1 MNGKLVE
8 TTIKNPEE
16 YSFCLDP
23 TWDPD
28 QIDQESG
35 MATLVRGTLGRGTL
49 GSTGSQYG
57 TMKSGAGTM
66 KRNKAGDT
74 ATLQK
79 KKNIKEQIGNK
90 LIDMANA
97 KYRIVGLTI
106 LRVLTSTI
114 SAN

>member
-1 MNGKLVE
+1 
-8 TTIKNPEE
+8 
-16 YSFCLDP
+16 
-23 TWDPD
+23 
-28 QIDQESG
+28 
-35 MATLVRGTLGRGTL
+35 MATLVRSTIGRGTL

-97 KYRIVGLTI
+97 KYRIVGLTRQP
-106 LRVLTSTI
+106 LQNFLNTVYGFWTTVS
-114 SAN
+114 SC

>member
-1 MNGKLVE
+1 
-8 TTIKNPEE
+8 
-16 YSFCLDP
+16 
-23 TWDPD
+23 
-28 QIDQESG
+28 
-35 MATLVRGTLGRGTL
+35 MATLVRSTIGRGTL

-57 TMKSGAGTM
+57 TMKSGTGTM

-97 KYRIVGLTI
+97 KYRIVGLTRSEARTPAKFSQYDLWFLLTCPL
-106 LRVLTSTI
+106 LRCWPFFCF
-114 SAN
+114 